1 MRSMHNPDS
10 TLENSFDALLAQLDT
25 GGRDFERLAGWFLVN
40 DPEYAAIF
48 ERVWAWNDWPG
59 CWGPDKGIDLIGRT
73 SDGRIVAIQ
82 AKNYA
87 ERYSITK
94 HDVDT
99 FLSESA
105 RAEIDERLL
114 IATTD
119 RVAPTAIEVMEGQE
133 KKVSRCLRTRLA
145 DARLQWPVS
154 PAELL
159 SGGREPQKNPRPH
172 QDEAIARIREELGA
186 RDRAQVVM
194 ACGTGKTLVAVR
206 SADALESELTL
217 VLVPTLA
224 LLRQTSQDWAADA
237 ANPSHVLKVCSDT
250 TTSEDDQPAIIDTA
264 DLGPGVT
271 TDPVAIR
278 AFLNSTGHRLVISTY
293 KSSPQ
298 IAAAMAEDC
307 DAVFDLAV
315 CDEAHWCA
323 GLAGRSA
330 RTILDD
336 SRIRARKRLFFTATP
351 TIYPAHE
358 IVRVAEKNM
367 RVFSMSD
374 ERQFGRVA
382 HRLSFAEAIDR
393 ELLCPYQVVVMP
405 VTDREVQH
413 LIEKHSPV
421 TTDGGDTRID
431 AYSLATQIACLRA
444 MRDYHCRRMVAFHPR
459 IDRSQAFSKQFNQ
472 AVELLA
478 DHERPEGPVW
488 AAHIDGDRM
497 PRSKR
502 NQLLASFSQRDDVY
516 RLLSNVKVL
525 SEGVDIPGIDAVTL
539 IDTKRGP
546 AQVIQIV
553 GRAVRKLPG
562 KTVGTIVLP
571 VLIGSGENPN
581 TALARS
587 EHAPMMELLRAL
599 RAADPDL
606 ERSVD
611 DLRIEI
617 DPNTGEPP
625 VRRRFILNIPVEV
638 GSEFADAVNVMLL
651 DALAPGLRERQR
663 DQDSETSSEAPQGY
677 AIAFDPPDDS
687 VNPLLDGLG
696 PLSHAVGP
704 AGLLGHV
711 PRQSS
716 WYGSAYSLEAWW
728 SRVLKKWK
736 SLDDEIKQEI
746 ADSVTWLSVEA
757 IRHPLAR
764 EQMRELTTL
773 TLSRHIDAWVCD
785 FDSSA
790 PEDLQLLAEADYIG
804 PRSHLNTASLCS
816 AFEGPNINAEDSTRT
831 VLKAL
836 LIAGDECKRR
846 ARAKYFAQG
855 FTEALT
861 TLGPCRSS
869 TPPATP
875 LEREAMG
882 QFAAGWQTA
891 EPFFAEARLARGHEH
906 VPLASRNKRRHRRPK
921 GARKDRSPTGSG
933 STGGPRKPTDK
944 TRIQVL

>member
-1 MRSMHNPDS
+1 MRPMQDPDS
-10 TLENSFDALLAQLDT
+10 TPQDSFDALLAQLDT
-25 GGRDFERLAGWFLVN
+25 GGRDFERVAGWFLVN

-48 ERVWAWNDWPG
+48 EQVWAWQDWPG
-59 CWGPDKGIDLIGRT
+59 CWGPDKGIDLVGRT
-73 SDGRIVAIQ
+73 RDGRIVAIQ

-94 HDVDT
+94 HDIDT

-114 IATTD
+114 VATTD
-119 RVAPTAIEVMEGQE
+119 RVAPTAVEVMEGQE

-145 DARLQWPVS
+145 DARVTWPAS

-159 SGGREPQKNPRPH
+159 SGSREPRKEPRPH
-172 QDEAIARIREELGA
+172 QAEAIARIGDELRA
-186 RDRAQVVM
+186 RDRAQIVM
-194 ACGTGKTLVAVR
+194 ACGTGKTLVAVH
-206 SADALESELTL
+206 SADALPSELTL

-224 LLRQTSQDWAADA
+224 LLRQASQDWAADA
-237 ANPSHVLKVCSDT
+237 AHASDVLKVCSDRT
-250 TTSEDDQPAIIDTA
+250 TAEDDQPAMIDAA

-271 TDPVAIR
+271 TDPGAIR
-278 AFLNSTGHRLVISTY
+278 AFLNSAGRRIVFSTY

-298 IAAAMAEDC
+298 IAKAMAEDC

-323 GLAGRSA
+323 GLAGRSN

-367 RVFSMSD
+367 RVVSMGD

-405 VTDREVQH
+405 VTDREVQD
-413 LIEKHSPV
+413 LIEKHSAV

-431 AYSLATQIACLRA
+431 AYSLATQIACVRA
-444 MRDYHCRRMVAFHPR
+444 MRDYGCRRMVAFHPL
-459 IDRSQAFSKQFNQ
+459 IDRSEAFSRQFTQ

-478 DHERPEGPVW
+478 DGERPDGPVW
-488 AAHIDGDRM
+488 AAHVDGARM
-497 PRSKR
+497 RRSKR
-502 NQLLASFSQRDDVY
+502 NRVLATFSQRDEVY

-525 SEGVDIPGIDAVTL
+525 SEGVDIPGIDAITMV
-539 IDTKRGP
+539 DTKRGP

-553 GRAVRKLPG
+553 GRAVRMMPG
-562 KTVGTIVLP
+562 KEVGTIVLP
-571 VLIGSGENPN
+571 VLVGDGEDAN

-611 DLRIEI
+611 DLRVEI

-625 VRRRFILNIPVEV
+625 AHRRFILNIPVEV
-638 GSEFADAVNVMLL
+638 GSEFADAVNVMLV
-651 DALAPGLRERQR
+651 DALAPGQRERELDR
-663 DQDSETSSEAPQGY
+663 DSERSTDAPRGY
-677 AIAFDPPDDS
+677 AIAFDPPDES
-687 VNPLLDGLG
+687 VNPLLDGLI
-696 PLSHAVGP
+696 PLSHAAGTN
-704 AGLLGHV
+704 GLLGHV

-716 WYGSAYSLEAWW
+716 RYGSAYELETWW
-728 SRVLKKWK
+728 NKVLRKWK
-736 SLDDEIKQEI
+736 SLDDDTKREI
-746 ADSVTWLSVEA
+746 ANSVTWLCVEA

-764 EQMRELTTL
+764 DEMRELTTL
-773 TLSRHIDAWVCD
+773 PLARHIDAWVCD
-785 FDSSA
+785 FDSTA
-790 PEDLQLLAEADYIG
+790 PEDLQLLAEANHIG
-804 PRSHLNTASLCS
+804 PRSHLKTASLCA
-816 AFEGPNINAEDSTRT
+816 AFEGPKISTEDSTRI

-836 LIAGDECKRR
+836 LIAGDECERR

-861 TLGPCRSS
+861 TLGPGRGS
-869 TPPATP
+869 TPPAAP

-882 QFAAGWQTA
+882 QFAAGWRTA
-891 EPFFAEARLARGHEH
+891 EPFFAEARLAQGHEH
-906 VPLASRNKRRHRRPK
+906 APQPSGSKRRRRRPK
-921 GARKDRSPTGSG
+921 GAPPDRFSAASEDIR
-933 STGGPRKPTDK
+933 GPLKPH
-944 TRIQVL
+944 R

>member
-1 MRSMHNPDS
+1 MTPDA
-10 TLENSFDALLAQLDT
+10 FDALLAQLDT
-25 GGRDFERLAGWFLVN
+25 GGRDFERLAAWFLVH

-48 ERVWAWNDWPG
+48 ERVWSWKDWPG
-59 CWGPDKGIDLIGRT
+59 CWGPGKGIDLIGRT
-73 SDGRIVAIQ
+73 RDGRIVAIQ

-87 ERYSITK
+87 ERHSITK
-94 HDVDT
+94 RDVDT
-99 FLSESA
+99 FLSESS

-119 RVAPTAIEVMEGQE
+119 RVAPTAVEVMDGQE
-133 KKVSRCLRTRLA
+133 KSVSRCLRTRFA
-145 DARLQWPVS
+145 DARVKWPAS
-154 PAELL
+154 PAELA
-159 SGGREPQKNPRPH
+159 SGGRESKRDPRPY
-172 QDEAIARIREELGA
+172 QEEAIARIGAELRA
-186 RDRAQVVM
+186 RDRAQIVM

-224 LLRQTSQDWAADA
+224 LLRQASQDWAADA

-250 TTSEDDQPAIIDTA
+250 TTSQDDQPAIIDAA

-271 TDPVAIR
+271 TDPVAIG
-278 AFLNSTGHRLVISTY
+278 AFLNGTGRRIVFSTY
-293 KSSPQ
+293 QSSPQ
-298 IAAAMAEDC
+298 IAKAMAEDC

-323 GLAGRSA
+323 GLAGRSNK
-330 RTILDD
+330 TILDD

-367 RVFSMSD
+367 RVVSMSD

-405 VTDREVQH
+405 VTDREVQD

-459 IDRSQAFSKQFNQ
+459 IDRSQAFSKQFKQ

-478 DHERPEGPVW
+478 DHERPDGPVW
-488 AAHIDGDRM
+488 AAHVDGDRM

-525 SEGVDIPGIDAVTL
+525 SEGVDIPGIDAITL
-539 IDTKRGP
+539 IDTRRGP
-546 AQVIQIV
+546 AQVIQII
-553 GRAVRKLPG
+553 GRAVRKMPG

-571 VLIGSGENPN
+571 VLVGEGEDPSA
-581 TALARS
+581 ALARS
-587 EHAPMMELLRAL
+587 EHAPIMELLRAL

-611 DLRIEI
+611 DLRVEI

-625 VRRRFILNIPVEV
+625 ARRRFILNIPVEV

-651 DALAPGLRERQR
+651 DALAPGLRERERQR
-663 DQDSETSSEAPQGY
+663 AQDSETSSSEGPQGF
-677 AIAFDPPDDS
+677 AIAFDPPNER

-696 PLSHAVGP
+696 PLSHATGSV
-704 AGLLGHV
+704 GLLGHV
-711 PRQSS
+711 PRQSF
-716 WYGSAYSLEAWW
+716 WYGSAYALETWW
-728 SRVLKKWK
+728 SKVLRKWK
-736 SLDDEIKQEI
+736 SLDDDTKREI
-746 ADSVTWLSVEA
+746 ANSVTWLSVEA

-764 EQMRELTTL
+764 EQMRELSTMP
-773 TLSRHIDAWVCD
+773 LSRHIDAWVGD
-785 FDSSA
+785 FDSDA
-790 PEDLQLLAEADYIG
+790 PEDLQLLAEADHIG
-804 PRSHLNTASLCS
+804 PRSHLKTSVLCA
-816 AFEGPNINAEDSTRT
+816 AFEGPEISTEQSARV

-836 LIAGDECKRR
+836 LIAGDECERR
-846 ARAKYFAQG
+846 AWAKYFAQG

-861 TLGPCRSS
+861 TLGACRSS
-869 TPPATP
+869 APPAAP

-891 EPFFAEARLARGHEH
+891 EPFFAEARSARGNKHS
-906 VPLASRNKRRHRRPK
+906 PSAARNKSRLGRTKRT
-921 GARKDRSPTGSG
+921 PTG
-933 STGGPRKPTDK
+933 
-944 TRIQVL
+944 

>member
-1 MRSMHNPDS
+1 MRPMHEPDS
-10 TLENSFDALLAQLDT
+10 RPEDSFDALLAQLDT
-25 GGRDFERLAGWFLVN
+25 GGRDFERLAGWFLLN

-48 ERVWAWNDWPG
+48 EQVWAWKDWPG
-59 CWGPDKGIDLIGRT
+59 CWGPDKGIDLIGSTR
-73 SDGRIVAIQ
+73 DGRIVAIQ

-87 ERYSITK
+87 ERHSITK
-94 HDVDT
+94 HDIDT

-114 IATTD
+114 FATTD
-119 RVAPTAIEVMEGQE
+119 RVAPTAVEVMDGQE

-145 DARLQWPVS
+145 DARLQWPTS

-159 SGGREPQKNPRPH
+159 SGGREPQKVPRAH
-172 QDEAIARIREELGA
+172 QEEAIGRIREELRA
-186 RDRAQVVM
+186 RDRAQIVM
-194 ACGTGKTLVAVR
+194 ACGTGKTLVAIR
-206 SADALESELTL
+206 SADELESELTL

-224 LLRQTSQDWAADA
+224 LLRQASQDWAADA
-237 ANPSHVLKVCSDT
+237 AHASHVLKVCSDT
-250 TTSEDDQPAIIDTA
+250 TTSEDDQPAIIDVA

-271 TDPVAIR
+271 TDPIAIR
-278 AFLNSTGHRLVISTY
+278 GFLNGTGRRIVFSTY

-298 IAAAMAEDC
+298 IAKAMAEDC

-323 GLAGRSA
+323 GLAGRSNK
-330 RTILDD
+330 TILDN

-367 RVFSMSD
+367 RVVSMSD
-374 ERQFGRVA
+374 EHQFGRVA
-382 HRLSFAEAIDR
+382 HRLSFAEAIDND
-393 ELLCPYQVVVMP
+393 LLCPYQVVVMP
-405 VTDREVQH
+405 VTDREVQS

-444 MRDYHCRRMVAFHPR
+444 MRDYTCRRMVAFHPR
-459 IDRSQAFSKQFNQ
+459 IDRSQAFSKQFMQ

-478 DHERPEGPVW
+478 DHERPDGPVW
-488 AAHIDGDRM
+488 AAHVDGDRM

-525 SEGVDIPGIDAVTL
+525 SEGVDIPGIDAITL

-553 GRAVRKLPG
+553 GRAVRKMPG

-571 VLIGSGENPN
+571 VLIGEGEDPN

-611 DLRIEI
+611 DLRVEV

-625 VRRRFILNIPVEV
+625 ARRRFILNIPVEV

-651 DALAPGLRERQR
+651 DALAPGLRERGR
-663 DQDSETSSEAPQGY
+663 DQDSDTSSTATQGY
-677 AIAFDPPDDS
+677 AIAFEPPDES
-687 VNPLLDGLG
+687 VDPLLDGLG

-704 AGLLGHV
+704 DGLLGHV

-716 WYGSAYSLEAWW
+716 WYGSAYELETWW
-728 SRVLKKWK
+728 RKVLRKWK
-736 SLDDEIKQEI
+736 SLDDDTKLEI
-746 ADSVTWLSVEA
+746 ANSVTWLSVEA
-757 IRHPLAR
+757 IRYPLAR
-764 EQMRELTTL
+764 EQMRELTTRP
-773 TLSRHIDAWVCD
+773 LSRHIDAWVCD
-785 FDSSA
+785 FDSDG
-790 PEDLQLLAEADYIG
+790 PEDLQLLAEAGHIG
-804 PRSHLNTASLCS
+804 PHSHLKTAALCA
-816 AFEGPNINAEDSTRT
+816 AFEGPDVNIEESARV

-836 LIAGDECKRR
+836 LIAGDECERR
-846 ARAKYFAQG
+846 ANVRYFAQG

-861 TLGPCRSS
+861 TLGPSRSS
-869 TPPATP
+869 TPPAAP

-906 VPLASRNKRRHRRPK
+906 VPSASRSESRRRRPK
-921 GARKDRSPTGSG
+921 GAQTDRFSAASEGA
-933 STGGPRKPTDK
+933 GGPRKPH
-944 TRIQVL
+944 RR